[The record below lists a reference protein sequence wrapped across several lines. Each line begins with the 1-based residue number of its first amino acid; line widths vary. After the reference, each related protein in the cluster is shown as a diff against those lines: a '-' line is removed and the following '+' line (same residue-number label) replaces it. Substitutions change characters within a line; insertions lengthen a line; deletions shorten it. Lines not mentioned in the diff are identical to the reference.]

1 MKSIKERL
9 KAQQYITKEVNGV
22 TFTLKKMDY
31 LEFQRLASRLKRNS
45 TDFEIELILSC
56 IKNTTGLKIK
66 HVAEK
71 LEDFTPTEL
80 ETDLEYDIEYVQMYL
95 GKNQEVLVTLYESI
109 AKDFLEFTEQANKK
123 KENSNTEL
131 NKSSS

>member
-1 MKSIKERL
+1 MKSIKDRL
-9 KAQQYITKEVNGV
+9 KAQQYITKEINGV
-22 TFTLKKMDY
+22 IFTLKKMDY

-56 IKNTTGLKIK
+56 IKNAAGIKIK
-66 HVAEK
+66 DVAEK
-71 LEDFTPTEL
+71 IEDFSPTEL
-80 ETDLEYDIEYVQMYL
+80 DTNLEYDPEYVQMYL
-95 GKNQEVLVTLYESI
+95 GKNQEVLVGLYESI

-131 NKSSS
+131 SE

>member
-9 KAQQYITKEVNGV
+9 TAQKYIVKEIDNVK
-22 TFTLKKMDY
+22 FTLKKMDY

-56 IKNTTGLKIK
+56 IKNVEGIK
-66 HVAEK
+66 VKHITDNFD
-71 LEDFTPTEL
+71 DFTPTEL
-80 ETDLEYDIEYVQMYL
+80 EEGLEFELEYVQMFL

-109 AKDFLEFTEQANKK
+109 AKDFLDFTEKSTKK
-123 KENSNTEL
+123 KADSNTEL
-131 NKSSS
+131 SE